1 MLQERGADQRFDDV
15 AQNGAF
21 LGTAGLRLAV
31 PEQDER
37 ADVQLVPGDR
47 RQGLLRNGLGAHL
60 RQLAFGHVG
69 MQREQR
75 LGRYQFQHGVAE
87 EFQPLI
93 VRCAGVFVRERTMGE
108 RLYQQIRA
116 DGDAQRGEQLFA
128 RFRFSHVF
136 LLVHRIRP
144 HAHALN
150 AYAQCPDGNMRQ
162 YTKTLPPVDGR
173 VFISLSAFGCDHLV

>member
-108 RLYQQIRA
+108 RLYQQIRLMVTPSA
-116 DGDAQRGEQLFA
+116 ENSSSRGSGSVMF
-128 RFRFSHVF
+128 F
-136 LLVHRIRP
+136 
-144 HAHALN
+144 
-150 AYAQCPDGNMRQ
+150 
-162 YTKTLPPVDGR
+162 
-173 VFISLSAFGCDHLV
+173 SLSTVSGRTRTP